1 MTLFAV
7 PSVFEKYGD
16 YEGTTGSARIRFS
29 CGRSSRTAISHL
41 ETKSPLLVQR
51 ALYPDSN
58 LSNMAHVYLM
68 SSAGGVLQGDRFEIE
83 IEAEANTMARITTQS
98 ATKIY
103 KMEKGYALQKIN
115 ITANKGCYVE
125 FVPRSLIPFRASRFC
140 QDVTI
145 RASTGSTV
153 LYSETVSAGRTASG
167 ERFDFDA
174 CFLRMRTLDSKDR
187 LLFSDVCNIEPSLD
201 KKETFERLFGGKSI
215 WSTIYIV
222 TPSGNR
228 ASMDKEIAKAFREN
242 SMLAGRSF
250 LPNEGGLLVRMLDDS
265 IDRIEEMISLVTEIV
280 RSHAIRASEK

>member
-1 MTLFAV
+1 MTQFAV

-16 YEGTTGSARIRFS
+16 YEGATGLARIRFS
-29 CGRSSRTAISHL
+29 CGRSSRTTISHL

-51 ALYPDSN
+51 ALYPDIN

-68 SSAGGVLQGDRFEIE
+68 SSAGGVLQGDRIEIE
-83 IEAEANTMARITTQS
+83 IEADANTMARVTTQS

-103 KMEKGYALQKIN
+103 KMEKGYALQKID
-115 ITANKGCYVE
+115 IKANKGCYVE

-167 ERFDFDA
+167 EHFDFDA
-174 CFLRMRTLDSKDR
+174 CILRMRAYDSKDR
-187 LLFSDVCNIEPSLD
+187 LLFSDICNIEPSLD

-222 TPSGNR
+222 TPSGNH
-228 ASMDKEIAKAFREN
+228 ASMDKEIAEAIRE
-242 SMLAGRSF
+242 SSLLAGCSF

-280 RSHAIRASEK
+280 RSHAVGGRKK